1 MTSPA
6 VPPPIDRDKALIDV
20 TRVIVAS
27 ALTIGSVLLTAF
39 GFVERMVGIDRIA
52 TDRRFALLAL
62 MPGAAALAFLASGR
76 ALGALYDVSVPP
88 RDIRAWQ
95 RALLRFTDVSGAYG
109 LFAIVI
115 SGLVAVSTLLAVAL
129 MLDLKIALLSI
140 LSGVLAFCVALSGML
155 MRYSPR
161 RRLIDL
167 ALVTTI
173 VVAMLVDLFV

>member
-1 MTSPA
+1 MTA
-6 VPPPIDRDKALIDV
+6 TVPPPIDREKALVDV

-62 MPGAAALAFLASGR
+62 MPGAAALAFLSSGR
-76 ALGALYDVSVPP
+76 ALGALYDVSVAP
-88 RDIRAWQ
+88 RDIPAWR

-129 MLDLKIALLSI
+129 MLDLKIAVVSI

-173 VVAMLVDLFV
+173 VVAMVVDLFA

>member
-6 VPPPIDRDKALIDV
+6 TPDPADRDKSLIDV
-20 TRVIVAS
+20 SRVIVAS

-39 GFVERMVGIDRIA
+39 GFIERMVDIERIA

-88 RDIRAWQ
+88 RGIAAWQ

-115 SGLVAVSTLLAVAL
+115 SGLVGVSTLLAVAL
-129 MLDLKIALLSI
+129 MLDLKIALLSVM
-140 LSGVLAFCVALSGML
+140 SGVLAFCVALSGML
-155 MRYSPR
+155 MRSSLR
-161 RRLIDL
+161 RRLIDMGLVLTIIL
-167 ALVTTI
+167 AMTI
-173 VVAMLVDLFV
+173 DFVV

>member
-1 MTSPA
+1 MTA
-6 VPPPIDRDKALIDV
+6 TVPPPIDREKALVDV

-62 MPGAAALAFLASGR
+62 MPGAAALAFLSSGR

-88 RDIRAWQ
+88 RDIPTWR

-129 MLDLKIALLSI
+129 MLDLKIAVVSI

-173 VVAMLVDLFV
+173 VVAMVVDLFA

>member
-6 VPPPIDRDKALIDV
+6 VPPPFDRDRALIDV

-39 GFVERMVGIDRIA
+39 GFVERVVGIEKIA
-52 TDRRFALLAL
+52 SDRRFALLAL
-62 MPGAAALAFLASGR
+62 MPGAASLAFLASGR

-88 RDIRAWQ
+88 RAVPAWQ
-95 RALLRFTDVSGAYG
+95 RALLRFTDISGAYG
-109 LFAIVI
+109 LFAVVI
-115 SGLVAVSTLLAVAL
+115 SGLVGVATFL
-129 MLDLKIALLSI
+129 SIALVLDLRLVI
-140 LSGVLAFCVALSGML
+140 LSSLSGMLAFCVALSGML

-167 ALVTTI
+167 ALAVSI
-173 VVAMLVDLFV
+173 VAAMVLDQFF

>member
-1 MTSPA
+1 MSEPSA
-6 VPPPIDRDKALIDV
+6 PPPFDRETALIDV
-20 TRVIVAS
+20 ARVIVAS

-39 GFVERMVGIDRIA
+39 GFVERVVGIDKIA
-52 TDRRFALLAL
+52 SDRGFALLAL

-88 RDIRAWQ
+88 RTVPTWQ
-95 RALLRFTDVSGAYG
+95 RALLRFTDISGAYG
-109 LFAIVI
+109 FFAVVI
-115 SGLVAVSTLLAVAL
+115 SGLVGMATFLSIAL
-129 MLDLKIALLSI
+129 VLDLRFVILSS

-167 ALVTTI
+167 ALFMSI
-173 VVAMLVDLFV
+173 LAAMVLDQFY